1 MDPNKVHVVNAYNRK
16 VYGSFDLDID
26 ARQYMRN
33 MLLKECD
40 GPNDDDARCQRSGA
54 SMRVELR
61 LHPSRCKFQRTCY
74 NISESYA
81 WGGNNG

>member
-1 MDPNKVHVVNAYNRK
+1 MDPNKVHVVNAYTRK

-40 GPNDDDARCQRSGA
+40 GPNDDDREVSKIWCFDARG
-54 SMRVELR
+54 VETT
-61 LHPSRCKFQRTCY
+61 SF
-74 NISESYA
+74 
-81 WGGNNG
+81 